1 MTTTDRDLE
10 PTGFTLTRE
19 DVDRAHAASKPTDR
33 TRVLVADPDQ
43 LARRA
48 LTDSLRDGGAF
59 TVVAQA
65 SDGVEA
71 VELARHYRPD
81 VVLIAASLTG
91 LDVAAACEQ
100 IVRGD
105 ARDPR
110 RGARDLARPRA
121 RDARRARR
129 RERLRD
135 QDRRLGVDR
144 ARALSCHR
152 RQRDHLPRADR
163 RSWSTAC
170 AARPRT
176 EPGRGP
182 VSSKLTNREW
192 EILDL
197 ICGGQGTREIA
208 DTLFLSPETVNS
220 HVKNV
225 LKKLGVHSRAAA
237 VAGRIAAAR
246 RRARLSC
253 RCARA
258 ARALRECADARLPRR
273 AHAGCRERCT
283 AAISRCS

>member
-1 MTTTDRDLE
+1 MTTTDRGLE

-91 LDVAAACEQ
+91 PDVATACEQ
-100 IVRGD
+100 IVRAD
-105 ARDPR
+105 AEIRVVVLATSFDLELETR
-110 RGARDLARPRA
+110 VVRAGASGFVIKTAESDSIS
-121 RDARRARR
+121 
-129 RERLRD
+129 
-135 QDRRLGVDR
+135 
-144 ARALSCHR
+144 RALSVVIAGNAVISPELTAQLVDRLR
-152 RQRDHLPRADR
+152 RTPADG
-163 RSWSTAC
+163 TGT
-170 AARPRT
+170 RPVR
-176 EPGRGP
+176 
-182 VSSKLTNREW
+182 SKLTNREW

-197 ICGGQGTREIA
+197 ICGGQGTRDIA
-208 DTLFLSPETVNS
+208 DTLFLSTETVNS

-237 VAGRIAAAR
+237 VQAASLL
-246 RRARLSC
+246 RADVLV
-253 RCARA
+253 
-258 ARALRECADARLPRR
+258 
-273 AHAGCRERCT
+273 
-283 AAISRCS
+283 